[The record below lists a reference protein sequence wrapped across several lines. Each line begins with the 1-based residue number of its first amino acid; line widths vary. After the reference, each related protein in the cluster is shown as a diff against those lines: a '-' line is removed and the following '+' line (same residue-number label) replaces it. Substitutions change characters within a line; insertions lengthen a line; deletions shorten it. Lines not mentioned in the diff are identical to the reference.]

1 MIPPTEL
8 TKGSSNAKLEPEHQN
23 DEDNDQDATP
33 SCHLQNSLL
42 MLQADMA
49 VHAPLVR
56 SRPALPFCCVILAH
70 QTVAAKIFAAYVNRT
85 SMDSNVRALDI
96 VAHAATSFQTV
107 IDDLIDARLLKL
119 SDLNSVNSLRI
130 CGDNRHADRH
140 VTGIDIS
147 IFDRRFHYI
156 RVSRNDL
163 LTGLVLHFFKFNLLI

>member
-1 MIPPTEL
+1 
-8 TKGSSNAKLEPEHQN
+8 
-23 DEDNDQDATP
+23 
-33 SCHLQNSLL
+33 
-42 MLQADMA
+42 MA

-70 QTVAAKIFAAYVNRT
+70 QTVAAKILAAYVNRT

-96 VAHAATSFQTV
+96 VAHAATSFHPV
-107 IDDLIDARLLKL
+107 IDDLIAARLLIIL
-119 SDLNSVNSLRI
+119 TDLNSINSLRI

-163 LTGLVLHFFKFNLLI
+163 LTGLVLHFLNLIY